1 MFSVLNSYLC
11 ATIRKNVQVNM
22 KRFNY
27 FLISALAALML
38 ACGTS
43 SKVPI
48 TGRKHSLLV
57 SDSQIL
63 SLSKQEYSKFLS
75 SAKLSSNAANTA
87 MVKRVGQRL
96 AKAVETYLVNNGYQD
111 ELKNF
116 EWEFNLVADNQVNA
130 FCMPGGKIV
139 VYEGLLPVSQDE
151 ASLAIVLG
159 HEIAH
164 AVAKHSAEQMSKKMR
179 QAYGTQIGGSILGAI
194 GGQTVGDIAQIAAGQ
209 YFSFRNLKYSRDN
222 ESEADHMG
230 LIFAAMAGYDPSVA
244 VGFWQRMAA
253 KSGNSNG
260 SDMFSDHPSDAKRIA
275 AIQQLL
281 IALQTATPTRLTP
294 SLLQRTRVRKACR
307 LLTYT
312 AKQKANSSLRKHD
325 ERRNEEV
332 LPRP

>member
-57 SDSQIL
+57 SDSQIR

-281 IALQTATPTRLTP
+281 PEAMAYYKAATQSATN
-294 SLLQRTRVRKACR
+294 SSSNSNSN
-307 LLTYT
+307 
-312 AKQKANSSLRKHD
+312 KANTKPTTKNKGSKSVSASDLYRKTKSK
-325 ERRNEEV
+325 
-332 LPRP
+332 

>member
-194 GGQTVGDIAQIAAGQ
+194 DGQTVGDIAQIAAGQ

-281 IALQTATPTRLTP
+281 PEAMAYYKAATQ
-294 SLLQRTRVRKACR
+294 SA
-307 LLTYT
+307 
-312 AKQKANSSLRKHD
+312 ANSSTNSNSNKANTKPATKNKGSKSVSASDLYRKTKSK
-325 ERRNEEV
+325 
-332 LPRP
+332 

>member
-281 IALQTATPTRLTP
+281 PEAMAYYKAATQ
-294 SLLQRTRVRKACR
+294 SA
-307 LLTYT
+307 
-312 AKQKANSSLRKHD
+312 ANSSTNSNSNKANTKPATKNKSSKSVSASDLYRKTKSK
-325 ERRNEEV
+325 
-332 LPRP
+332 